1 MIASRLAAASLAL
14 SLTVGAMPAQAQSN
28 ADPEEI
34 ASAVRFGLPAL
45 FEGYRTR
52 CSATLSPEGF
62 VAQNAERLAAKFA
75 DGADAR
81 WSEAKG
87 ALLSLG
93 ADEGLEPDLVAG
105 MPDEALKPFVTG
117 ILQQMA
123 ATEIQPDQCSDVER
137 GLEVRLAHVAREI
150 AAATRAGGG
159 HDVES
164 HALLESAQAGDVS

>member
-1 MIASRLAAASLAL
+1 MIASRLAAASLSL

-62 VAQNAERLAAKFA
+62 VAQNAERQE
-75 DGADAR
+75 R
-81 WSEAKG
+81 
-87 ALLSLG
+87 ALGLG
-93 ADEGLEPDLVAG
+93 PDLVAG

-137 GLEVRLAHVAREI
+137 GLELLDPLPADNIAGLIGFIVEI
-150 AAATRAGGG
+150 AGDSKDPA
-159 HDVES
+159 
-164 HALLESAQAGDVS
+164 SARTGASE

>member
-1 MIASRLAAASLAL
+1 MIASRLAAASLSL

-81 WSEAKG
+81 WPEAKG

-93 ADEGLEPDLVAG
+93 TDEGLEPDLVAG

-137 GLEVRLAHVAREI
+137 GLELLDPLPADNIAGLIGFIVEI
-150 AAATRAGGG
+150 AGDTKDPA
-159 HDVES
+159 S
-164 HALLESAQAGDVS
+164 ALTGASE